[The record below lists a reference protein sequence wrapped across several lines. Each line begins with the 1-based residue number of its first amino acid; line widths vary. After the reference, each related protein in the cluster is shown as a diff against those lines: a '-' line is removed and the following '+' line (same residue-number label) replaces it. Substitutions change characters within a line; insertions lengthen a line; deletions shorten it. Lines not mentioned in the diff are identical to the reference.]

1 MSSGKT
7 YNDNVLLEPLGK
19 RTVTFEAD
27 NDRPLAHT
35 EATKMLAEAVAV
47 KQAQGLSQ
55 RDLALALGYKS
66 GVIVSHMATGRA
78 PIPIDRSKD
87 ISDLLDLDRN
97 AFLLAVLEQRLPML
111 DFRSLIGNRPLVDEK
126 DERLMKQFEIIAGR
140 PLSTLPVDQLDLIR
154 ECLADREPRSRWLS
168 LHELPIVALIRQLR
182 PTFRSQGLTQAEQE
196 KVQEALR

>member
-1 MSSGKT
+1 MT
-7 YNDNVLLEPLGK
+7 IE
-19 RTVTFEAD
+19 TE

-35 EATKMLAEAVAV
+35 EATKMLAEAIAA
-47 KQAQGLSQ
+47 KQALGVSQ
-55 RDLALALGYKS
+55 RDLAIALGYRS
-66 GVIVSHMATGRA
+66 GVIVSHMANGRA

-111 DFRSLIGNRPLVDEK
+111 DFRSLIGNHSLIDEK
-126 DERLMKQFEIIAGR
+126 DERLMKQFEVIAGR
-140 PLSTLPVDQLDLIR
+140 PLSTLPADHLDLIR

-168 LHELPIVALIRQLR
+168 LHELPIVALIRRLR
-182 PTFRSQGLTQAEQE
+182 PTFRSQGLTQADQE